1 MRCRSLILVLSVGCA
16 AIAVAGCS
24 TKAWYEGMRL
34 GAQNDCRRQ
43 PSGEAEQCLSRVNTM
58 TYEDYERKRQG
69 QPIP

>member
-1 MRCRSLILVLSVGCA
+1 MKTRFVPLVLLAGCTA
-16 AIAVAGCS
+16 VAVAGCS

-69 QPIP
+69 QPAP